1 VTVAVSDVTSRLKAV
16 TFPET
21 TGGGAVYPQE
31 GVQTATVSH
40 AYAFTSGS
48 TFSGSGAVTVSDRA
62 GNVAG
67 VPLTVTRDVAS
78 PTAVLTVAKR
88 SSSVT
93 LTVAWGGE
101 DGTGAGVATYD
112 VQVREDEG
120 GWTDWLTGTGQTQG
134 EYVGQYGH
142 RYGFRVRATD
152 QVSNTGDW
160 VEGTSFLAWVT
171 KYYAFNGQRVAM
183 REGDV
188 VYYLHG
194 DHLGST
200 SVASSDSG
208 VLHSRQG
215 YTPYGEVRYVT
226 GELPTEFGFTGQRSE
241 DFGLYDYHAR
251 FYDPSL
257 GRFISADTIVPE
269 PAEPQDL
276 NRYAYVRNNP
286 LKYVDPSGHV
296 PGWDP
301 GAAGDLTDE
310 QLADILMLRYGDQ
323 GVPWEQIPYEHQET
337 ILEGDRTQQA
347 YSELLTGGVENV
359 AGTIHDPVVWVTA
372 LVGAWKLAPTFYA
385 AGEEVLLQLSVR
397 CVANPTCGAIVF
409 GAGAG
414 EKIDPGKIG
423 RPGSSEN
430 IKEVIGGSEDAL
442 ALFHQLVEG
451 ATINPHSNPDVAS
464 AGGLLAK
471 LSNGSTIGFRP
482 FSKSG
487 PPTIDIHNFPG
498 LPRVFKIKFVVE

>member
-1 VTVAVSDVTSRLKAV
+1 LADGDGADAGRVRGAVRSPLRLSCAGDGSG
-16 TFPET
+16 EQHGRL
-21 TGGGAVYPQE
+21 GGGDE
-31 GVQTATVSH
+31 LSGVGDQVLCLQRTAGC
-40 AYAFTSGS
+40 YARRGCGILFARGSSGQYQCS
-48 TFSGSGAVTVSDRA
+48 QQRQRRA
-62 GNVAG
+62 ALAAG
-67 VPLTVTRDVAS
+67 VHSLR
-78 PTAVLTVAKR
+78 R
-88 SSSVT
+88 
-93 LTVAWGGE
+93 
-101 DGTGAGVATYD
+101 GA
-112 VQVREDEG
+112 
-120 GWTDWLTGTGQTQG
+120 L
-134 EYVGQYGH
+134 
-142 RYGFRVRATD
+142 
-152 QVSNTGDW
+152 
-160 VEGTSFLAWVT
+160 
-171 KYYAFNGQRVAM
+171 
-183 REGDV
+183 
-188 VYYLHG
+188 
-194 DHLGST
+194 
-200 SVASSDSG
+200 
-208 VLHSRQG
+208 RQ